1 MLVKEHETAIEG
13 LKVEN
18 QLEKNN
24 FKDNEKNLLN
34 LQKENET
41 LLNDLCILRDIVLG
55 KSKYKE

>member
-1 MLVKEHETAIEG
+1 MLVKEHETTIEG

-41 LLNDLCILRDIVLG
+41 LLSDLCLLRDIVLG
-55 KSKYKE
+55 KSKYL